1 MSNDLVVMDNSI
13 VKASYNLS
21 VSEQRLILSAL
32 AQIPKGVPIDPKKA
46 YYITKEDFI
55 RLGASPEVVAR
66 DIRAATKDLMKKSL
80 FIQTNAGELEFHWL
94 KEVMRFDKNAEAKL
108 RARYPNTEDYD
119 DYLESLRIYNLLN
132 ILPIERASNDI
143 VARIVFDERI
153 VPLLSDLKANFTQF
167 LLEDIAEFSSIYSF
181 RIYQL
186 MMRYKE
192 SGWVKIKL
200 DDLRYMLALKD
211 KYEATKDLKV
221 RVIET
226 AITEINEKTSYKVS
240 YELEK
245 TGRKFTHLNLKFK
258 EKLNPKKE
266 ENSSRDSK
274 TIDWVNGQADIES
287 KLLTLKQADFFA
299 SKLANDSEFGSK
311 FGGSG
316 EEMKNFIS
324 RISNELQRDISRL
337 AVYMPYLLKAGYSS
351 HQAK

>member
-55 RLGASPEVVAR
+55 KLGASPEVVAR
-66 DIRAATKDLMKKSL
+66 DIRTATRDLRKKSL
-80 FIQTNAGELEFHWL
+80 FIQTPNGELEFGWL
-94 KEVMRFDKNAEAKL
+94 AEVLRYDKNADKKL
-108 RARYPNTEDYD
+108 RAKYPNPQDYNN
-119 DYLESLRIYNLLN
+119 YINALKKFNLFDS
-132 ILPIERASNDI
+132 LPIDRNSDDI
-143 VARIVFDERI
+143 VVRIVFDEHI
-153 VPLLSDLKANFTQF
+153 VPLLSDLKENFTQF
-167 LLEDIAEFSSIYSF
+167 LLEDIAEFGSIYSF

-258 EKLNPKKE
+258 EKPKKE
-266 ENSSRDSK
+266 ENSNRDPK

-324 RISNELQRDISRL
+324 RISKELQRDISRL

-351 HQAK
+351 SQTK